1 MGLADCEL
9 GHVGAVLVLQL
20 QLSQVHFLV
29 YKTRA
34 EQEITFKALFSSDI
48 LHEGPCPIGTQQLF
62 DSQALFFPKVLHFYF
77 KKLHVPVALECLP
90 PAPLEPWVM

>member
-9 GHVGAVLVLQL
+9 GHVGAVLVLPL

-34 EQEITFKALFSSDI
+34 EEAITFQALFSSDI

-62 DSQALFFPKVLHFYF
+62 DSQALFFPQSSSFLF
-77 KKLHVPVALECLP
+77 
-90 PAPLEPWVM
+90 

>member
-9 GHVGAVLVLQL
+9 GHVGAVLDLPL

-29 YKTRA
+29 YKTRSEEA
-34 EQEITFKALFSSDI
+34 ITFRALFSSDI

-62 DSQALFFPKVLHFYF
+62 DSQALFFPQSSSFLF
-77 KKLHVPVALECLP
+77 
-90 PAPLEPWVM
+90 